1 MKVKENILEQ
11 IKMQD
16 HHKNFNAYIDELSA
30 IYEAEKKLNLK
41 LPQMIVEAKTSEIAA
56 GLTVHLKFTQEHLL
70 RLETFFESVK
80 QSIKT

>member
-1 MKVKENILEQ
+1 MKVRENILEQ

-41 LPQMIVEAKTSEIAA
+41 LPQMIVEAKTPEIAA